1 MAKSRFKRFKLMEGA
16 DVKHLKRKATV
27 AKRQA
32 DLAATA
38 AAIAAPKKS
47 PIDMTPL
54 TNGER
59 ARTYVWPNAVTNTI
73 QNVTHICARPSGSHR
88 LQTADGLKHIVPS
101 GWIQLVIDADEWSA

>member
-47 PIDMTPL
+47 PI
-54 TNGER
+54 GER